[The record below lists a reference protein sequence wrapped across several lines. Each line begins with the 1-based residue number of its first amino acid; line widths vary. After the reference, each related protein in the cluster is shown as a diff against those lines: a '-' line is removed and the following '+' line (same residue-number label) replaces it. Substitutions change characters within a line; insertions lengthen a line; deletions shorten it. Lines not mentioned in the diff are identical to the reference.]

1 MKTKT
6 KYWLYYLLYVI
17 FLPSCIWSLASIFL
31 PKIMPENSR
40 ILLYSSY
47 SIISWQLLAGFIL
60 NYWYAS
66 KLGVKK
72 DIKILISILTGI
84 GFLYL
89 MGYDVV
95 LISALDIIKK
105 SWELFA
111 KNWRKLLVYMALLL
125 LPSVVLSILGV
136 VSLYMSAYV
145 PSSTISTSI
154 IILLVGAASV
164 VFTLWTA
171 IAFAKVLYNCLK
183 NQTTGEWKSVYSS
196 SSGLIWP
203 VIYTSFLVSLIVMG
217 GTLLF
222 IIPGII
228 FMIWYSFSFYTVVF
242 EGKTWMQ
249 ALTASKSLVA
259 GRWWPILWR
268 LLLPGFV
275 FGLLAGLAATLCSYL
290 IELIP
295 LSAMTNAIVERVVS
309 SVINII
315 ITPVTAAASLILY
328 VSAKENPVS
337 MPAPQTP
344 EPPKMP

>member
-1 MKTKT
+1 M
-6 KYWLYYLLYVI
+6 
-17 FLPSCIWSLASIFL
+17 
-31 PKIMPENSR
+31 
-40 ILLYSSY
+40 
-47 SIISWQLLAGFIL
+47 
-60 NYWYAS
+60 
-66 KLGVKK
+66 
-72 DIKILISILTGI
+72 
-84 GFLYL
+84 
-89 MGYDVV
+89 
-95 LISALDIIKK
+95 LISAGDIIKS

-111 KNWRKLLVYMALLL
+111 KNWRKLFVYMALLL

-154 IILLVGAASV
+154 IIALVGAASV

-183 NQTTGEWKSVYSS
+183 NQAVGEWKSVYSS

-203 VIYTSFLVSLIVMG
+203 IIYTSFLVSLIVMG

-259 GRWWPILWR
+259 GRWWSILWR
-268 LLLPGFV
+268 LFLPGFV
-275 FGLLAGLAATLCSYL
+275 FGLLAGVAATLCSYL

-295 LSAMTNAIVERVVS
+295 LSAITNAVVERVVS

-328 VSAKENPVS
+328 VSAKENPIS

>member
-1 MKTKT
+1 M
-6 KYWLYYLLYVI
+6 
-17 FLPSCIWSLASIFL
+17 
-31 PKIMPENSR
+31 
-40 ILLYSSY
+40 
-47 SIISWQLLAGFIL
+47 
-60 NYWYAS
+60 
-66 KLGVKK
+66 
-72 DIKILISILTGI
+72 
-84 GFLYL
+84 
-89 MGYDVV
+89 
-95 LISALDIIKK
+95 LISAGDIIKS

-136 VSLYMSAYV
+136 ISLYMSAYM

-154 IILLVGAASV
+154 VIALVGAASV

-183 NQTTGEWKSVYSS
+183 NLAVGEWKSVYSS

-228 FMIWYSFSFYTVVF
+228 FMIWYSFSFYAVVF

-249 ALTASKSLVA
+249 ALSASKSLVV
-259 GRWWPILWR
+259 GRWWSILWR
-268 LLLPGFV
+268 LFLPGFV
-275 FGLLAGLAATLCSYL
+275 FGLLAGIAATLCSYL

-295 LSAMTNAIVERVVS
+295 LSAMTNAVIERVVNS
-309 SVINII
+309 IINII

-328 VSAKENPVS
+328 VSAKENPIS
-337 MPAPQTP
+337 APAPQTP